1 MRLPNGYGG
10 VVKLSGKRRKP
21 FAARVTA
28 GWKLNE
34 RTGKA
39 VQQYQILGYS
49 ETKAGA
55 LQFLAKYNDNPI
67 DLSAMKLTFEDIYT
81 RWSEEK
87 YPTIS
92 SSNVN
97 GYKASF
103 ALCSG
108 IANKPFK
115 DVKLDDLQRVVDT
128 CGKNYP
134 TLRKLLV
141 LFHQIYEYALKREL
155 TLKDYSEFVDILK
168 YKNRNPNK
176 ADRDRLTK
184 DEIDK
189 LWTMKNDK
197 YYQIVLMLIYNS
209 VRISELLDLKKE
221 NVHLEEQYFD
231 VIDSK
236 TENGIRKVPIANK
249 VLEFYKGWFNDGI
262 DSDYLL
268 HTDDGKHFLYR
279 NYYDSYF
286 KPLMKNLYIERTP
299 HCCRHTCISMLAD
312 ARVDQTTIKKIVGHA
327 GAMTLTE
334 KVYTH
339 MDIGELVKAIN
350 LI

>member
-55 LQFLAKYNDNPI
+55 LQILAKYNDNPI

-155 TLKDYSEFVDILK
+155 TLKDYS
-168 YKNRNPNK
+168 
-176 ADRDRLTK
+176 
-184 DEIDK
+184 
-189 LWTMKNDK
+189 
-197 YYQIVLMLIYNS
+197 
-209 VRISELLDLKKE
+209 
-221 NVHLEEQYFD
+221 
-231 VIDSK
+231 
-236 TENGIRKVPIANK
+236 
-249 VLEFYKGWFNDGI
+249 
-262 DSDYLL
+262 
-268 HTDDGKHFLYR
+268 
-279 NYYDSYF
+279 
-286 KPLMKNLYIERTP
+286 
-299 HCCRHTCISMLAD
+299 
-312 ARVDQTTIKKIVGHA
+312 
-327 GAMTLTE
+327 
-334 KVYTH
+334 
-339 MDIGELVKAIN
+339 
-350 LI
+350 

>member
-49 ETKAGA
+49 ETKAGT
-55 LQFLAKYNDNPI
+55 LQILAKYNDNPI

-108 IANKPFK
+108 IANK
-115 DVKLDDLQRVVDT
+115 
-128 CGKNYP
+128 
-134 TLRKLLV
+134 
-141 LFHQIYEYALKREL
+141 
-155 TLKDYSEFVDILK
+155 
-168 YKNRNPNK
+168 
-176 ADRDRLTK
+176 
-184 DEIDK
+184 
-189 LWTMKNDK
+189 
-197 YYQIVLMLIYNS
+197 
-209 VRISELLDLKKE
+209 
-221 NVHLEEQYFD
+221 
-231 VIDSK
+231 
-236 TENGIRKVPIANK
+236 
-249 VLEFYKGWFNDGI
+249 
-262 DSDYLL
+262 
-268 HTDDGKHFLYR
+268 HFLYR

-286 KPLMKNLYIERTP
+286 KPLMKNLDIERTP
-299 HCCRHTCISMLAD
+299 HCCRHTCISMLTD
-312 ARVDQTTIKKIVGHA
+312 AHVDQTTIKKIVGYA